1 LDITWSAIG
10 KLLLAGLGT
19 YVLLP
24 AILILRDY
32 ILWKLVNTF
41 ILNEKLRRKVKS
53 LAIFM
58 QLWNENYAKD
68 VKINSENNKTT
79 YFVGG
84 EELTSEEFKSYRE
97 KEDKLKSQIEEA
109 QLYIKR
115 KSNFLN
121 WLLKHYKQDATNP
134 INDWL
139 QYDTDRLN
147 KNNVESNS

>member
-1 LDITWSAIG
+1 MDITWSAIG